1 MANDV
6 TRLPFPIVTV
16 EKSAFKETYGGAEDV
31 VIVFCT
37 LIKTAESSDTCLISM
52 HPIGGTAWLPIM
64 TNLARAG
71 VHVMA
76 CDSRYRGADHALNME
91 KVTLDLG
98 SAVRHAREVLG
109 YKHVVLLGWSGGG
122 SLSAFYQAQAEQPTV
137 ESSPC
142 GGGPNLVE
150 ANLLPADGLIMMAAH
165 VSRHGTLTE
174 WIDPSILD
182 ESDPDQRDPALDIYG
197 STVAPPYD
205 EAFLVQYRAA
215 QIERNRK
222 ITAWV
227 KEKLDSLARQG
238 KSNEEFAFVT
248 HGTMADPA
256 WLDPTIDPS
265 DRKPGWCYLGDPKV
279 VNNGPVGLARF
290 STLRSWLSQWSYD
303 DANADGPR
311 SLASVSCPVLVIGNT
326 ADDACTPR
334 HALFEALTSC
344 HEKGATHYSHK
355 KHRPS
360 DEVVRTSYRDKAL
373 RKKNGRR
380 NGARLEELFSSEL
393 LGDEGGAFRYQA
405 HFLKRVIDR
414 IHHTHVVAW

>member
-6 TRLPFPIVTV
+6 TRLPFPIVSV

-31 VIVFCT
+31 VVVFCT
-37 LIKTAESSDTCLISM
+37 LIKTAEPSDTCLISM

-64 TNLARAG
+64 TNLARTG
-71 VHVMA
+71 VHVLA

-182 ESDPDQRDPALDIYG
+182 EPDPDQRDLALDIYG
-197 STVAPPYD
+197 SGLAPPFD
-205 EAFLVQYRAA
+205 DAFLTRYRAA
-215 QIERNRK
+215 QIERNQK

-227 KEKLDSLARQG
+227 KDKLDSLARQG
-238 KSNEEFAFVT
+238 KPNEEFAFVT

-334 HALFEALTSC
+334 HAKALFEAVSHNQKEC
-344 HEKGATHYSHK
+344 HEVKGASHYYMGQPEEASAATK
-355 KHRPS
+355 
-360 DEVVRTSYRDKAL
+360 VVTAW
-373 RKKNGRR
+373 
-380 NGARLEELFSSEL
+380 LEKQGFP
-393 LGDEGGAFRYQA
+393 
-405 HFLKRVIDR
+405 V
-414 IHHTHVVAW
+414 

>member
-16 EKSAFKETYGGAEDV
+16 EKSAFKETYGGAEDIV
-31 VIVFCT
+31 VVFCT
-37 LIKTAESSDTCLISM
+37 LIKTAKPSDTCLISM

-98 SAVRHAREVLG
+98 AAVRHAREVLG

-174 WIDPSILD
+174 WIDPSIVD

-238 KSNEEFAFVT
+238 KANEEFAFVT
-248 HGTMADPA
+248 HGTMANPA

-265 DRKPGWCYLGDPKV
+265 DRKPGWCYLGDPEV

-290 STLRSWLSQWSYD
+290 STLRSWLSQWSYE

-311 SLASVSCPVLVIGNT
+311 SLASVGCPVLVIGNT

-334 HALFEALTSC
+334 HAKALFEAVSHKRKEC
-344 HEKGATHYSHK
+344 HEIKGATHYYMGQPEEASAATN
-355 KHRPS
+355 
-360 DEVVRTSYRDKAL
+360 VVIAWL
-373 RKKNGRR
+373 EQNG
-380 NGARLEELFSSEL
+380 FT
-393 LGDEGGAFRYQA
+393 
-405 HFLKRVIDR
+405 I
-414 IHHTHVVAW
+414 

>member
-16 EKSAFKETYGGAEDV
+16 EKSAFKETYGGAEDI

-37 LIKTAESSDTCLISM
+37 LIKTAEPSDTCLISM

-238 KSNEEFAFVT
+238 KANEEFAFVT

-311 SLASVSCPVLVIGNT
+311 SLASVGCPVLVIGNT

-334 HALFEALTSC
+334 HAKALFEAVSHKRKEC
-344 HEKGATHYSHK
+344 HEIKGATHYYMGQPEEASAAT
-355 KHRPS
+355 R
-360 DEVVRTSYRDKAL
+360 VVIAWL
-373 RKKNGRR
+373 EQNG
-380 NGARLEELFSSEL
+380 FT
-393 LGDEGGAFRYQA
+393 
-405 HFLKRVIDR
+405 V
-414 IHHTHVVAW
+414 

>member
-16 EKSAFKETYGGAEDV
+16 EKSAFKETYGGAEDIV
-31 VIVFCT
+31 VVFCT
-37 LIKTAESSDTCLISM
+37 LIKTVEPSDTCLISM

-122 SLSAFYQAQAEQPTV
+122 SLSAFYQTQAEQPTV

-205 EAFLVQYRAA
+205 KAFLVQYRAA

-238 KSNEEFAFVT
+238 KANEEFAFVT

-311 SLASVSCPVLVIGNT
+311 SLASVRCPVLVIGNT

-334 HALFEALTSC
+334 HAKALFEAVSHERKEC
-344 HEKGATHYSHK
+344 HEIKGATHYYMGQPEEAS
-355 KHRPS
+355 
-360 DEVVRTSYRDKAL
+360 EATNVVIAWL
-373 RKKNGRR
+373 EQNG
-380 NGARLEELFSSEL
+380 FT
-393 LGDEGGAFRYQA
+393 
-405 HFLKRVIDR
+405 V
-414 IHHTHVVAW
+414 